1 MSKSNPT
8 SGFETTAK
16 QRNGA
21 HSWDAQATFAEF
33 AGFNRENVEAVLK
46 ASTIFAQGYG
56 VIGKQWMEFAK
67 ASLEQG
73 VEATRTIAA
82 SKNVKDAI
90 EAQTHFARTAFDRYV
105 NETNKLSELSVK
117 TATDAFAPLQKR
129 VDDVVQ
135 KFGRPI
141 AA

>member
-1 MSKSNPT
+1 MSKSSST
-8 SGFETTAK
+8 TGFENASK
-16 QRNGA
+16 HRNGA
-21 HSWDAQATFAEF
+21 PTWDAQATFAEF
-33 AGFNRENVEAVLK
+33 AGFGRENFEAVMK

-67 ASLEQG
+67 SSLEQG

-90 EAQTHFARTAFDRYV
+90 EAQSNFARTAFDRYV
-105 NETNKLSELSVK
+105 TETNKLSELSVK

-129 VDDVVQ
+129 VDEVVQ
-135 KFGRPI
+135 KFGRPQ